1 MRVLIFCA
9 HPDDEVIGMG
19 GTIRR
24 LADAG
29 AEMRLVIFSA
39 GAEGY
44 STLEEADTI
53 TARREREVRAV
64 CGVLGIQDYVNLGLL
79 DWNLQVNNATYRAAV
94 HHIRDFRPD
103 VVFSHYSSDYND
115 HQAVSKVTE
124 EAWFHAALPCAL
136 KEGEPHPMAPLY
148 QFEVLHR
155 MPLPSLVVDVTDTYA
170 AKVEAMKCYASQFDI
185 VGSPFQMMEGRALER
200 GYAIGVKYGEAFAR
214 SNYRPAPVREI
225 EALVRGW

>member
-9 HPDDEVIGMG
+9 HADDEVIGMG
-19 GTIRR
+19 GTIRKF
-24 LADAG
+24 ADAG
-29 AEMRLVIFSA
+29 AEIRLVMFSA

-44 STLEEADTI
+44 STLDEADTI
-53 TARREREVRAV
+53 TARRDREVRAA
-64 CGVLGIQDYVNLGLL
+64 GAVLGIQDYVNLHLL
-79 DWNLQVNNATYRAAV
+79 DWNLQVNNATYRAVV

-103 VVFSHYSSDYND
+103 VVFSHCFSDYND
-115 HQAVSKVTE
+115 HQAVSTVTE

-155 MPLPSLVVDVTDTYA
+155 MPLPSAVVDVTDTYA
-170 AKVEAMKCYASQFDI
+170 AKVAAMQCYASQFDI

-200 GYAIGVKYGEAFAR
+200 GYAIGVKYGEAFYR
-214 SNYRPAPVREI
+214 STYRPAPVGDVAKLLER
-225 EALVRGW
+225 